1 MIDLSNAKLLDK
13 KDVLSKFHSLF
24 YHQKNE
30 IYFDGNSLGKLPL
43 QAQKTIEEAVQ
54 KQWGEGLIRSWNQYW
69 LSLSSRISDKYSELL
84 GAEKGE
90 IIIGESTSV
99 SLYQVTYALLKE
111 GSFPKHLSTDILNFP
126 TDLYVLEGLEKS
138 FGIPSLKIISYK
150 NEVEAE
156 IEILKASIKNNP
168 GIICLSLVSY
178 KSAYLYPMKQLNRW
192 ASKHHSIIVWDLS
205 HAVGAVAIDLKETET
220 MIALGCTYK
229 YMNGGPGAPAFLYIN
244 EEWHSKLLN
253 PIQGWF
259 GHQRPFDFS
268 KKYEA
273 AKSIKRFA
281 SGTPAILS
289 LLGMEA
295 GIDITLEAGIK
306 LLQEKSIQQSEAFI
320 KEIIQQLVPLGFS
333 IESPLDHCK
342 RGSHVTISHYASWQI
357 CQALIAGND
366 EHPKIIPDFRPPHFI
381 RFGITPL
388 YTRFEEI
395 KTVIQVLK
403 EIVERKLYLNFP
415 LEKLEVT

>member
-24 YHQKNE
+24 YHKKNE

-43 QAQKTIEEAVQ
+43 KAQKTIEEAVQ

-178 KSAYLYPMKQLNRW
+178 KSAYLYPIKQLNRW

>member
-24 YHQKNE
+24 YHKKNE

-43 QAQKTIEEAVQ
+43 KAQKTIEEAVQ

-320 KEIIQQLVPLGFS
+320 KEVINKLVPLGFS

>member
-111 GSFPKHLSTDILNFP
+111 GNFPKQLSTDILNFP
-126 TDLYVLEGLEKS
+126 TDLYVLEGLGKS
-138 FGIPSLKIISYK
+138 FEIPPLKIISYK
-150 NEVEAE
+150 DEVEAE

-168 GIICLSLVSY
+168 GIVCLSLVSY

-192 ASKHHSIIVWDLS
+192 ASKHQSIIVWDLS

-220 MIALGCTYK
+220 IIALGCTYK

-244 EEWHSKLLN
+244 KEWYSKLSN

-259 GHQRPFDFS
+259 GHQHPFNFS

-273 AKSIKRFA
+273 ANSIKRFA

-289 LLGMEA
+289 LIGMEA

-320 KEIIQQLVPLGFS
+320 KEVINKLVPLGFS
-333 IESPLDHCK
+333 IESPLDHRK

-357 CQALIAGND
+357 CQALIAGNG

-395 KTVIQVLK
+395 KRVIEVLR
-403 EIVERKLYLNFP
+403 EIAERKLYLNFP

>member
-1 MIDLSNAKLLDK
+1 MIDLSKAKLLDK
-13 KDVLSKFHSLF
+13 KDVLSKFYSLF

-43 QAQKTIEEAVQ
+43 QALKTIEEAVQ
-54 KQWGEGLIRSWNQYW
+54 KQWGEGLIRSWNKYW

-111 GSFPKHLSTDILNFP
+111 GSFPRHLSTDILNFP
-126 TDLYVLEGLEKS
+126 TDLYVLDGLEKS
-138 FGIPSLKIISYK
+138 FEIPPLKIISYK

-168 GIICLSLVSY
+168 GIVCLSLVSY

-192 ASKHHSIIVWDLS
+192 ASNHQSIIIWDLS
-205 HAVGAVAIDLKETET
+205 HAVGSVAIDLKETET
-220 MIALGCTYK
+220 IIALGCTYK

-320 KEIIQQLVPLGFS
+320 KKVIRELVPLGFS
-333 IESPLDHCK
+333 IESPLDYRK
-342 RGSHVTISHYASWQI
+342 RGSHVTISHPASWQI
-357 CQALIAGND
+357 CQALIAGSN
-366 EHPKIIPDFRPPHFI
+366 EHPKIIPDFRPPNFI

-395 KTVIQVLK
+395 KRVIEVLK

>member
-24 YHQKNE
+24 YHKKNE

-43 QAQKTIEEAVQ
+43 KAQKTIEEAVQ

-168 GIICLSLVSY
+168 GIVCLSLVSY

-192 ASKHHSIIVWDLS
+192 ASKHQSIIVWDLS

-220 MIALGCTYK
+220 IIALGCTYK

-244 EEWHSKLLN
+244 KEWYSKLSN

-259 GHQRPFDFS
+259 GHQHPFNFS

-273 AKSIKRFA
+273 ANSIKRFA

-289 LLGMEA
+289 LIGMEA

-320 KEIIQQLVPLGFS
+320 KEVINKLVPLGFS
-333 IESPLDHCK
+333 IESPLDHRK

-357 CQALIAGND
+357 CQALIAGNG

-395 KTVIQVLK
+395 KRVIEVLR
-403 EIVERKLYLNFP
+403 EIAERKLYLNFP

>member
-111 GSFPKHLSTDILNFP
+111 GNFPKQLSTDILNFP
-126 TDLYVLEGLEKS
+126 TDLYVLEGLGKS
-138 FGIPSLKIISYK
+138 FEIPPLKIISYK
-150 NEVEAE
+150 DEVEAE

-168 GIICLSLVSY
+168 GIVCLSLVSY

-192 ASKHHSIIVWDLS
+192 ASKNQSIIVWDLS

-220 MIALGCTYK
+220 IIALGCTYK

-244 EEWHSKLLN
+244 KEWHSKLSN

-259 GHQRPFDFS
+259 GHQRPFNFS

-273 AKSIKRFA
+273 ANSIKRFA

-320 KEIIQQLVPLGFS
+320 KEVINKLVPLGFS
-333 IESPLDHCK
+333 IESPLDHRK

-357 CQALIAGND
+357 CQALIAGNG

-395 KTVIQVLK
+395 KRVIEVLR
-403 EIVERKLYLNFP
+403 EIAERKLYLNFP

>member
-43 QAQKTIEEAVQ
+43 QAQKTISEAVQ
-54 KQWGEGLIRSWNQYW
+54 KQWGEGLIRSWNQHW

-138 FGIPSLKIISYK
+138 FEISPLKIISYK
-150 NEVEAE
+150 DEVEAE

-168 GIICLSLVSY
+168 GIVCLSLVSY

-192 ASKHHSIIVWDLS
+192 ASKHESIIVWDLS
-205 HAVGAVAIDLKETET
+205 HAVGAVAIDFKETET

-244 EEWHSKLLN
+244 KKWHSKLLN

-268 KKYEA
+268 KKYEPA
-273 AKSIKRFA
+273 NSIKRFA

-320 KEIIQQLVPLGFS
+320 NELIQELVPLGFS
-333 IESPLDHCK
+333 IESPLDHRK

>member
-24 YHQKNE
+24 YHKKNE

-43 QAQKTIEEAVQ
+43 KAQKTIEEAVQ

-168 GIICLSLVSY
+168 GIVCLSLVSY

-192 ASKHHSIIVWDLS
+192 ASKHQSIIVWDLS

-220 MIALGCTYK
+220 IIALGCTYK

-244 EEWHSKLLN
+244 KEWYSKLSN

-259 GHQRPFDFS
+259 GHQHPFNFS

-273 AKSIKRFA
+273 ANSIKRFA

-289 LLGMEA
+289 LIGMEA

-320 KEIIQQLVPLGFS
+320 KEVIHKLVPLGFS
-333 IESPLDHCK
+333 IESPLDHRK
-342 RGSHVTISHYASWQI
+342 RGSHVTISHPASWQI
-357 CQALIAGND
+357 CQGLVAGSD

-395 KTVIQVLK
+395 KRVIEVLK
-403 EIVERKLYLNFP
+403 EIVKTKRYLKFP
-415 LEKLEVT
+415 MEKSEVT

>member
-24 YHQKNE
+24 YHKKNE

-43 QAQKTIEEAVQ
+43 KAQKTIEEAVQ

-168 GIICLSLVSY
+168 GIVCLSLVSY

>member
-99 SLYQVTYALLKE
+99 SLYQVTYALLKK
-111 GSFPKHLSTDILNFP
+111 GDFPKQLSTDILNFP
-126 TDLYVLEGLEKS
+126 TDLYVLEGLGKS
-138 FGIPSLKIISYK
+138 FEIPPLKIISYK
-150 NEVEAE
+150 DEVEAE

-168 GIICLSLVSY
+168 GIVCLSLVSY

-192 ASKHHSIIVWDLS
+192 ASKHQSIIVWDLS

-220 MIALGCTYK
+220 IIALGCTYK

-244 EEWHSKLLN
+244 KEWYSKLSN

-259 GHQRPFDFS
+259 GHQHPFNFS

-273 AKSIKRFA
+273 ANSIKRFA

-289 LLGMEA
+289 LIGMEA

-320 KEIIQQLVPLGFS
+320 KEVINKLVPLGFS
-333 IESPLDHCK
+333 IESPLDHRK

-357 CQALIAGND
+357 CQALIAGNG

-395 KTVIQVLK
+395 KRVIEVLK
-403 EIVERKLYLNFP
+403 EIVDRKLYLNFP

>member
-13 KDVLSKFHSLF
+13 KDVLSKFRSLF
-24 YHQKNE
+24 YHQENE
-30 IYFDGNSLGKLPL
+30 LYFDGNSLGKLPL
-43 QAQKTIEEAVQ
+43 QAKKTIEEAVH
-54 KQWGEGLIRSWNQYW
+54 KQWGEGLIRSWNQHW
-69 LSLSSRISDKYSELL
+69 LSLPSRISDKYSELL
-84 GAEKGE
+84 GVETGE

-99 SLYQVTYALLKE
+99 SLYQVIYALLKE
-111 GSFPKHLSTDILNFP
+111 GSFSKYLSTDILNFP
-126 TDLYVLEGLEKS
+126 TDIYILQGLEKS
-138 FGIPSLKIISYK
+138 FTIPPLKIISYK
-150 NEVEAE
+150 DEVEAE
-156 IEILKASIKNNP
+156 IEILKDSIKNSP
-168 GIICLSLVSY
+168 GIVCLSLVSY

-192 ASKHHSIIVWDLS
+192 ASKHQSIIVWDLS
-205 HAVGAVAIDLKETET
+205 HAVGAVAVDLKETET
-220 MIALGCTYK
+220 LIALGCTYK

-259 GHQRPFDFS
+259 GHQHPFGFS

-273 AKSIKRFA
+273 ANSIKRFA

-320 KEIIQQLVPLGFS
+320 KDVIQELVPLGFS
-333 IESPLDHCK
+333 IESPLDHRK
-342 RGSHVTISHYASWQI
+342 RGSHVTISHPASWQI

-395 KTVIQVLK
+395 KIVIEVLK
-403 EIVERKLYLNFP
+403 EIVERKLFLEFP

>member
-24 YHQKNE
+24 YHKKNE

-43 QAQKTIEEAVQ
+43 KAQKTIEEAVQ

-111 GSFPKHLSTDILNFP
+111 GRFAKHLSTDILNFP

-320 KEIIQQLVPLGFS
+320 KEVINKLVPLGFS
-333 IESPLDHCK
+333 IESPLDHRK

-357 CQALIAGND
+357 CQALIAGNG

-395 KTVIQVLK
+395 KRVIEVLR
-403 EIVERKLYLNFP
+403 EIAERKLYLNFP

>member
-1 MIDLSNAKLLDK
+1 MIDLSKAKLLDK
-13 KDVLSKFHSLF
+13 KDVLSKFYSLF

-43 QAQKTIEEAVQ
+43 QAQKTIQEAVQ

-111 GSFPKHLSTDILNFP
+111 GSFPRHLSTDILNFP

-138 FGIPSLKIISYK
+138 FEIPPLKIISYK
-150 NEVEAE
+150 DEVEAE

-168 GIICLSLVSY
+168 GIVCLSLVSY

-192 ASKHHSIIVWDLS
+192 ASNHQSIIVWDLS
-205 HAVGAVAIDLKETET
+205 HAVGAVAINLKETET
-220 MIALGCTYK
+220 IIALGCTYK

-268 KKYEA
+268 KKYKA
-273 AKSIKRFA
+273 ANSIKRFA

-320 KEIIQQLVPLGFS
+320 KKVIRELVPLGFS
-333 IESPLDHCK
+333 IESPLDYRK
-342 RGSHVTISHYASWQI
+342 RGSHVTISHPASWQI

-366 EHPKIIPDFRPPHFI
+366 EHPKIIPDFRPPNLI

-395 KTVIQVLK
+395 KRVIEVLK

>member
-24 YHQKNE
+24 YHKKNE

-43 QAQKTIEEAVQ
+43 KAQKTIEEAVQ

-138 FGIPSLKIISYK
+138 FEIPSLKIISYK

-333 IESPLDHCK
+333 IESPLDHRK

>member
-111 GSFPKHLSTDILNFP
+111 GNFPKQLSTDILNFP
-126 TDLYVLEGLEKS
+126 TDLYVLEGLGKS
-138 FGIPSLKIISYK
+138 FEIPPLKIISYK
-150 NEVEAE
+150 DEVEAE

-168 GIICLSLVSY
+168 GIVCLSLVSY

-192 ASKHHSIIVWDLS
+192 ASKHQSIIVWDLS

-220 MIALGCTYK
+220 IIALGCTYK

-244 EEWHSKLLN
+244 KEWYSKLSN

-259 GHQRPFDFS
+259 GHQHPFNFS

-273 AKSIKRFA
+273 ANSIKRFA

-289 LLGMEA
+289 LIGMEA

-320 KEIIQQLVPLGFS
+320 KEVINKLVPLGFS
-333 IESPLDHCK
+333 IESPLDHRK

-357 CQALIAGND
+357 CQALIAGNG

-395 KTVIQVLK
+395 KRVIEVLK
-403 EIVERKLYLNFP
+403 EIVDRKLYLNFP

>member
-24 YHQKNE
+24 YHKKNE

-43 QAQKTIEEAVQ
+43 KAQKTIEEAVQ

-244 EEWHSKLLN
+244 KEWHSKLLN

>member
-1 MIDLSNAKLLDK
+1 MLNYLIKKMCFLNFTLFFIIKKMKFTLMVIPLENFHYKPKKLLK
-13 KDVLSKFHSLF
+13 KLF
-24 YHQKNE
+24 KN
-30 IYFDGNSLGKLPL
+30 N
-43 QAQKTIEEAVQ
+43 
-54 KQWGEGLIRSWNQYW
+54 GEKGLIRSWNQYW

-138 FGIPSLKIISYK
+138 FEIPPLKIISYK
-150 NEVEAE
+150 DEVEAE

-168 GIICLSLVSY
+168 GIVCLSLVSY

-192 ASKHHSIIVWDLS
+192 ASKHQSIIVWDLS

-220 MIALGCTYK
+220 IIALGCTYK

-273 AKSIKRFA
+273 ANSIKRFA

-320 KEIIQQLVPLGFS
+320 K
-333 IESPLDHCK
+333 K
-342 RGSHVTISHYASWQI
+342 
-357 CQALIAGND
+357 
-366 EHPKIIPDFRPPHFI
+366 
-381 RFGITPL
+381 
-388 YTRFEEI
+388 
-395 KTVIQVLK
+395 
-403 EIVERKLYLNFP
+403 
-415 LEKLEVT
+415 

>member
-111 GSFPKHLSTDILNFP
+111 GNFPKQLSTDILNFP
-126 TDLYVLEGLEKS
+126 TDLYVLEGLGKS
-138 FGIPSLKIISYK
+138 FEIPPLKIISYK
-150 NEVEAE
+150 DEVEAE

-168 GIICLSLVSY
+168 GIVCLSLVSY

-320 KEIIQQLVPLGFS
+320 KEVINKLVPLGFS
-333 IESPLDHCK
+333 IESPLDHRK

-357 CQALIAGND
+357 CQALIAGNG

-395 KTVIQVLK
+395 KRVIEVLK

>member
-24 YHQKNE
+24 YHKKNE

-43 QAQKTIEEAVQ
+43 KAQKTIEEAVQ

-415 LEKLEVT
+415 LKKLEVT

>member
-24 YHQKNE
+24 YHKKNE

-43 QAQKTIEEAVQ
+43 KAQKTIEEAVQ

-138 FGIPSLKIISYK
+138 FEIPSLKIISYK

>member
-24 YHQKNE
+24 YHKKNE

-43 QAQKTIEEAVQ
+43 KAQKTIEEAVQ

-320 KEIIQQLVPLGFS
+320 KEVINKLVPLGFS
-333 IESPLDHCK
+333 IESPLDHRK

-357 CQALIAGND
+357 CQALIAGNG

-395 KTVIQVLK
+395 KRVIEVLR
-403 EIVERKLYLNFP
+403 EIAERKLYLNFP

>member
-24 YHQKNE
+24 YHKKNE

-43 QAQKTIEEAVQ
+43 KAQKTIEEAVQ

>member
-111 GSFPKHLSTDILNFP
+111 GNFPKQLSTDILNFP
-126 TDLYVLEGLEKS
+126 TDLYVLEGLGKS
-138 FGIPSLKIISYK
+138 FEIPPLKIISYK
-150 NEVEAE
+150 DEVEAE

-168 GIICLSLVSY
+168 GIVCLSLVSY

-192 ASKHHSIIVWDLS
+192 ASKHQSIIVWDLS

-220 MIALGCTYK
+220 IIALGCTYK

-244 EEWHSKLLN
+244 KEWHSKLSN

-259 GHQRPFDFS
+259 GHQHPFNFS

-273 AKSIKRFA
+273 ANSIKRFA

-289 LLGMEA
+289 LIGMEA

-320 KEIIQQLVPLGFS
+320 KEVINKLVPLGFS
-333 IESPLDHCK
+333 IESPLDHRK

-357 CQALIAGND
+357 CQALIAGNG

-395 KTVIQVLK
+395 KRVIEVLR
-403 EIVERKLYLNFP
+403 EIAERKLYLNFP

>member
-111 GSFPKHLSTDILNFP
+111 GNFPKQLSTDILNFP
-126 TDLYVLEGLEKS
+126 TDLYVLEGLGKS
-138 FGIPSLKIISYK
+138 FEIPPLKIISYK
-150 NEVEAE
+150 DEVEAE

-168 GIICLSLVSY
+168 GIVCLSLVSY

-192 ASKHHSIIVWDLS
+192 ASKNQSIIVWDLS

-220 MIALGCTYK
+220 IIALGCTYK

-244 EEWHSKLLN
+244 KEWYSKLSN

-259 GHQRPFDFS
+259 GHQHPFNFS

-273 AKSIKRFA
+273 ANSIKRFA

-289 LLGMEA
+289 LIGMEA

-320 KEIIQQLVPLGFS
+320 KEVINKLVPLGFS
-333 IESPLDHCK
+333 IESPLDHRK

-357 CQALIAGND
+357 CQALIAGNG

-395 KTVIQVLK
+395 KRVIEVLK
-403 EIVERKLYLNFP
+403 EIVDRKLYLNFP

>member
-24 YHQKNE
+24 YHKKNE

-43 QAQKTIEEAVQ
+43 KAQKTIEEAVQ

-168 GIICLSLVSY
+168 GIVCLSLVSY
-178 KSAYLYPMKQLNRW
+178 KSAYLYPIKQLNRW

-205 HAVGAVAIDLKETET
+205 HAVGAVAIDHKETET

>member
-99 SLYQVTYALLKE
+99 SLYQVTYALLKK
-111 GSFPKHLSTDILNFP
+111 GNFPKQLSTDILNFP
-126 TDLYVLEGLEKS
+126 TDLYVLEGLGKS
-138 FGIPSLKIISYK
+138 FEIPPLKIISYK
-150 NEVEAE
+150 DEVEAE

-168 GIICLSLVSY
+168 GIVCLSLVSY

-192 ASKHHSIIVWDLS
+192 ASKHQSIIVWDLS

-220 MIALGCTYK
+220 IIALGCTYK

-244 EEWHSKLLN
+244 KEWYSKLSN

-259 GHQRPFDFS
+259 GHQHPFNFS

-273 AKSIKRFA
+273 ANSIKRFA

-289 LLGMEA
+289 LIGMEA

-320 KEIIQQLVPLGFS
+320 KEVINKLVPLGFS
-333 IESPLDHCK
+333 IESPLDHRK

-357 CQALIAGND
+357 CQALIAGNG

-395 KTVIQVLK
+395 KRVIEVLR
-403 EIVERKLYLNFP
+403 EIAERKLYLNFP

>member
-111 GSFPKHLSTDILNFP
+111 GNFPKQLSTDILNFP
-126 TDLYVLEGLEKS
+126 TDLYVLEGLGKS
-138 FGIPSLKIISYK
+138 FEIPPLKIISYK
-150 NEVEAE
+150 DEVEAE

-168 GIICLSLVSY
+168 GIVCLSLVSY

-192 ASKHHSIIVWDLS
+192 ASKHQSIIVWDLS

-220 MIALGCTYK
+220 IIALGCTYK

-244 EEWHSKLLN
+244 KEWHSKLSN

-259 GHQRPFDFS
+259 GHQRPFNFS

-273 AKSIKRFA
+273 ANSIKRFA

-289 LLGMEA
+289 LIGMEA

-320 KEIIQQLVPLGFS
+320 KEVINKLVPLGFS
-333 IESPLDHCK
+333 IESPLDHRK

-357 CQALIAGND
+357 CQALIAGNG

-395 KTVIQVLK
+395 KRVIEVLR
-403 EIVERKLYLNFP
+403 EIAERKLYLNFP

>member
-24 YHQKNE
+24 YHKKNE

-43 QAQKTIEEAVQ
+43 KAQKTIEEAVQ

-168 GIICLSLVSY
+168 GIVCLSLVSY

-268 KKYEA
+268 KKYQA

-333 IESPLDHCK
+333 IESPLDHRK

>member
-111 GSFPKHLSTDILNFP
+111 GNFPKQLSTDILNFP
-126 TDLYVLEGLEKS
+126 TDIYVLEGLGKS
-138 FGIPSLKIISYK
+138 FEIPPLKIISYK
-150 NEVEAE
+150 DEVEAE

-168 GIICLSLVSY
+168 GIVCLSLVSY

-192 ASKHHSIIVWDLS
+192 ASKHQSIIVWDLS

-220 MIALGCTYK
+220 IIALGCTYK

-244 EEWHSKLLN
+244 KEWYSKLSN

-259 GHQRPFDFS
+259 GHQHPFNFS

-273 AKSIKRFA
+273 ANSIKRFA

-289 LLGMEA
+289 LIGMEA

-320 KEIIQQLVPLGFS
+320 KEVINKLVPLGFS
-333 IESPLDHCK
+333 IESPLDHRK

-357 CQALIAGND
+357 CQALIAGNG

-395 KTVIQVLK
+395 KRVIEVLR
-403 EIVERKLYLNFP
+403 EIAERKLYLNFP

>member
-24 YHQKNE
+24 YHKKNE

-43 QAQKTIEEAVQ
+43 KAQKTIEEAVQ

-168 GIICLSLVSY
+168 GIICLSLVRY

>member
-99 SLYQVTYALLKE
+99 SLYQVTYALLKK
-111 GSFPKHLSTDILNFP
+111 GGFPKQLSTDILNFP
-126 TDLYVLEGLEKS
+126 TDLYVLEGLGKS
-138 FGIPSLKIISYK
+138 FEIPPLKIISYK
-150 NEVEAE
+150 DEVEAE

-168 GIICLSLVSY
+168 GIVCLSLVSY

-192 ASKHHSIIVWDLS
+192 ASKHQSIIVWDLS

-220 MIALGCTYK
+220 IIALGCTYK

-244 EEWHSKLLN
+244 KEWYSKLSN

-259 GHQRPFDFS
+259 GHQHPFNFS

-273 AKSIKRFA
+273 ANSIKRFA

-289 LLGMEA
+289 LIGMEA

-320 KEIIQQLVPLGFS
+320 KEVIRELVPLGFS
-333 IESPLDHCK
+333 IESPLDHRK

-357 CQALIAGND
+357 CQALIAGNG

-395 KTVIQVLK
+395 KRVIEVLR
-403 EIVERKLYLNFP
+403 EIAERKLYLNFP

>member
-168 GIICLSLVSY
+168 GIVCLSLVSY

-192 ASKHHSIIVWDLS
+192 ASKHQSIIVWDLS

-220 MIALGCTYK
+220 IIALGCTYK

-244 EEWHSKLLN
+244 KEWYSKLSN

-259 GHQRPFDFS
+259 GHQHPFNFS

-273 AKSIKRFA
+273 ANSIKRFA

-289 LLGMEA
+289 LIGMEA

-320 KEIIQQLVPLGFS
+320 KEVINKLVPLGFS
-333 IESPLDHCK
+333 IESPLDHRK

-357 CQALIAGND
+357 CQALIAGNG

-395 KTVIQVLK
+395 KRVIEVLR
-403 EIVERKLYLNFP
+403 EIAERKLYLNFP

>member
-111 GSFPKHLSTDILNFP
+111 GNFPKQLSTDILNFP
-126 TDLYVLEGLEKS
+126 TDLYVLEGLGKS
-138 FGIPSLKIISYK
+138 FEIPPLKIISYK
-150 NEVEAE
+150 DEVEAE

-168 GIICLSLVSY
+168 GIVCLSLVSY

-192 ASKHHSIIVWDLS
+192 ASKNKSIIVWDLS

-220 MIALGCTYK
+220 IIALGCTYK

-244 EEWHSKLLN
+244 KEWYSKLSN

-259 GHQRPFDFS
+259 GHQHPFNFS

-273 AKSIKRFA
+273 ANSIKRFA

-289 LLGMEA
+289 LIGMEA

-320 KEIIQQLVPLGFS
+320 KEVINKLVPLGFS
-333 IESPLDHCK
+333 IESPLDHRK

-357 CQALIAGND
+357 CQALIAGNG

-395 KTVIQVLK
+395 KRVIEVLR
-403 EIVERKLYLNFP
+403 EIAERKLYLNFP

>member
-111 GSFPKHLSTDILNFP
+111 GNFPKQLSTDILNFP
-126 TDLYVLEGLEKS
+126 TDLYVLEGLGKS
-138 FGIPSLKIISYK
+138 FEIPPLKIISYK
-150 NEVEAE
+150 DEVEAE

-168 GIICLSLVSY
+168 GIVCLSLVSY

-192 ASKHHSIIVWDLS
+192 ASKHESIIVWDLS
-205 HAVGAVAIDLKETET
+205 HAVGAVAIDFKETET
-220 MIALGCTYK
+220 MIAIGCTYK

-244 EEWHSKLLN
+244 KEWHSKLSN

-259 GHQRPFDFS
+259 GHQHPFNFS

-273 AKSIKRFA
+273 ANSIKRFA

-289 LLGMEA
+289 LIGMEA

-320 KEIIQQLVPLGFS
+320 KEVINKLVPLGFS
-333 IESPLDHCK
+333 IESPLDHRK

-357 CQALIAGND
+357 CQALIAGNG

-395 KTVIQVLK
+395 KRVVEVLK
-403 EIVERKLYLNFP
+403 EIIDKKLYLNFP

>member
-24 YHQKNE
+24 YHKKNE

-43 QAQKTIEEAVQ
+43 KAQKTIEEAVQ

-403 EIVERKLYLNFP
+403 QIVERKLYLNFP

>member
-1 MIDLSNAKLLDK
+1 MIDLANAKLLDK
-13 KDVLSKFHSLF
+13 KDALSKFHSLF

-111 GSFPKHLSTDILNFP
+111 GNFPKQLSTDILNFP
-126 TDLYVLEGLEKS
+126 TDLYVLEGLGKS
-138 FGIPSLKIISYK
+138 FEIPPLKIISYK
-150 NEVEAE
+150 DEVEAE

-168 GIICLSLVSY
+168 GIVCLSLVSY

-192 ASKHHSIIVWDLS
+192 ASKHQSIIVWDLS

-220 MIALGCTYK
+220 IIALGCTYK

-244 EEWHSKLLN
+244 KEWYSKLSN

-259 GHQRPFDFS
+259 GHQHPFNFS

-273 AKSIKRFA
+273 ANSIKRFA

-289 LLGMEA
+289 LIGMEA

-320 KEIIQQLVPLGFS
+320 KEVINKLVPLGFS
-333 IESPLDHCK
+333 IESPLDHRK

-357 CQALIAGND
+357 CQALIAGNG

-395 KTVIQVLK
+395 KRVIEVLR
-403 EIVERKLYLNFP
+403 EIAERKLYLNFP